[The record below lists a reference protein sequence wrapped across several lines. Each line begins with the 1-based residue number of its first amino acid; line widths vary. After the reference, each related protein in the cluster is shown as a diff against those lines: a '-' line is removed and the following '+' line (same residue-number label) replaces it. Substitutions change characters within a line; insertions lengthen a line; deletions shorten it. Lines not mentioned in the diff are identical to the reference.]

1 MSNQQIYFM
10 ISFIFEIFKSFK
22 FIIFMII
29 LRLCINAKVNSIFT
43 IKNRII
49 CVEFLQFAINQEEI
63 RQKWLLSVQECQRLH
78 AALEKS
84 HQEASTL
91 DKMLSHARRLLDEEK
106 MKRRHA
112 EDERNS
118 LVNCHK

>member
-1 MSNQQIYFM
+1 M
-10 ISFIFEIFKSFK
+10 
-22 FIIFMII
+22 
-29 LRLCINAKVNSIFT
+29 
-43 IKNRII
+43 
-49 CVEFLQFAINQEEI
+49 
-63 RQKWLLSVQECQRLH
+63 RQKWLTSVQECQRLH

-84 HQEASTL
+84 HQEASIL

-118 LVNCHK
+118 LVSHTKISFQISFSLLIKEF